1 MFPGTNELQEAEL
14 GESLKANVVEV
25 SQKPSQAVYLGAYQS
40 M

>member
-1 MFPGTNELQEAEL
+1 MFPGTSELQEAEL